1 MRMRRSPAEG
11 HNVRHD
17 GRGSSR
23 LGISAIGEPA
33 AGRDEQLGNIF
44 RNMRLSLRL
53 SRDAMARRLGIQVS
67 IVDSFEAGVVT
78 ALPHWKETA
87 RIVGGYCELVRID
100 PEPILWRIS
109 SQLQAAAGQTRAATT
124 RSHSPPPH
132 ASVPARRIERSTPR
146 SGRGRR
152 RARTLFVLTAP
163 IALLAGAIYVAQTA
177 PGEVYGAIR
186 LLPDPV
192 ARPARAGFDYFMLLT
207 AQRRD
212 GLRWLDAGDPRS
224 RKADKLQTG
233 TR

>member
-53 SRDAMARRLGIQVS
+53 SRDAMARRLGIQAS
-67 IVDSFEAGVVT
+67 IVNSFEAGAVT

-87 RIVGGYCELVRID
+87 RIIGGYCELVRID

-109 SQLQAAAGQTRAATT
+109 SQLQAAAGQTRAASV
-124 RSHSPPPH
+124 RPHSPPS
-132 ASVPARRIERSTPR
+132 ASSLPARRAERTMPR

-186 LLPDPV
+186 LLPDPI
-192 ARPARAGFDYFMLLT
+192 ARPVRAGFDYFMLLT

>member
-1 MRMRRSPAEG
+1 MRRSPAEG
-11 HNVRHD
+11 HNVRYD

-53 SRDAMARRLGIQVS
+53 SRDAMARRLGIQAS

-78 ALPHWKETA
+78 ALPHWKEIA

-100 PEPILWRIS
+100 PEPILWRVS
-109 SQLQAAAGQTRAATT
+109 SQLQAAAGQTRTASV
-124 RSHSPPPH
+124 RRHSPP
-132 ASVPARRIERSTPR
+132 ASSVPARRAERTTPR

-163 IALLAGAIYVAQTA
+163 IAFLAGAIYVAQTL
-177 PGEVYGAIR
+177 PTEVYRGIR
-186 LLPDPV
+186 LLPDPIAGPV
-192 ARPARAGFDYFMLLT
+192 RAGFDYFLLLT

-212 GLRWLDAGDPRS
+212 GLRWLETGDPRS

-233 TR
+233 SR